1 MGPVRIG
8 NQAYEHYQ
16 HDVYG
21 QIVLST
27 VQGFFDTRL
36 FRQAGEED
44 FRALETIGDRA
55 YAVHGTPDAG
65 LWEFRSGHAEH
76 TYSTVM
82 CWAAC
87 DRLANAAARI
97 GLAEREA
104 HWRARAEEIGK
115 TVLTRAWNNALGRF
129 SSTLDGSGM
138 DASLLQLL
146 DTRFLAADDSR
157 FVSTLEAVEREL
169 RRGSNVLRYATEDDF
184 GFPQTAFNCCTFW
197 FIEALYYVGRRE
209 EARTL
214 FEDMLRRRTSAGLLS
229 EDCDLESGEAWGNY
243 PQTYS
248 LVGLINCAV
257 LLSNPWS
264 TVR

>member
-1 MGPVRIG
+1 
-8 NQAYEHYQ
+8 
-16 HDVYG
+16 
-21 QIVLST
+21 
-27 VQGFFDTRL
+27 
-36 FRQAGEED
+36 
-44 FRALETIGDRA
+44 
-55 YAVHGTPDAG
+55 
-65 LWEFRSGHAEH
+65 
-76 TYSTVM
+76 
-82 CWAAC
+82 
-87 DRLANAAARI
+87 
-97 GLAEREA
+97 
-104 HWRARAEEIGK
+104 
-115 TVLTRAWNNALGRF
+115 
-129 SSTLDGSGM
+129 M

-146 DTRFLAADDSR
+146 DTRFLAADDPR

-197 FIEALYYVGRRE
+197 FIEALYDVGRRE

-214 FEDMLRRRTSAGLLS
+214 FDEMLRRRTSAGLLS
-229 EDCDLESGEAWGNY
+229 EDCDLATGEAWGNY